1 MAKMSIQGGVDN
13 YLGKQETINNI
24 PIKWKSRP
32 GKPATELAY
41 ITKAEKDLL
50 LKKDLHGSLKDG
62 PNTGPG
68 GIMSLDSAGG
78 SYGSPGSGTGRD
90 SPGGAG
96 YGGGDNNSNGGS
108 PNQQA
113 KDKAERDKAAKRDE
127 ARRNNEAATKKA
139 AKDLARRNNEAATK
153 KAAKDLAD
161 RQAAKA
167 KAVRDKEAKA
177 KKDKIAQEKEIQK
190 MLDLKKKAEEK
201 KKIDDALKA
210 ESIYKYKKN
219 PIFDFIPY
227 KKPLDFL
234 SEKFISQGSLK
245 NRMDYINS
253 LHPQQKRAMI
263 EKLGL
268 ANDEEYDELD
278 EKSLKESGLD
288 YFNLQDAFSTF
299 NDDDLSSIYGKD
311 IPTLS
316 GDPKQYQGLG
326 SNDAFNL
333 INYDGNFLKEY
344 GQNNVDT
351 GDTGGE
357 NNQEIFSPI
366 PKQIMPVEKE
376 KEIDYRFGNPNLNKA
391 ANVTRGSY
399 NFNQGGVVP
408 EMSGGIMGTRARRAM
423 GGIMNRVDQRQ
434 GYFLG
439 KIVKGIKGAVSG
451 VADAAGKVL
460 KSPLGKAALMYAG
473 GSYLSGMGPYF
484 GGLPGAGKGAEFFN
498 TIKNSKFANSMFGK
512 LDKDADFMD
521 KAMKF
526 GKFGLLGYGL
536 SKTPLGKA
544 KPNETSFSDRG
555 GSLKNSQGQEGPEAI
570 QNEIQEAYKSGDPQ
584 RIAEVQ
590 QYYNYML
597 PPLDAVQDLNLPS
610 KLPYTKYAAN
620 GGRIGRAEGGLMDL
634 GGMEKDYRAEGGF
647 VPIGEYEKKD
657 DVPARLSVNE
667 FVFTA
672 DAVRGAGQGD
682 IDKGAEIMEN
692 MMENLENGGTISEE
706 SQGNNGAQ
714 QMFETSERLGEVL

>member
-1 MAKMSIQGGVDN
+1 MAKVAIQGGVKN
-13 YLGKQETINNI
+13 YLGDQKTVGKV
-24 PIKWKSRP
+24 PIKWKSGP
-32 GKPATELAY
+32 DHPETELAY

-50 LKKDLHGSLKDG
+50 LKKDLHNSLNGKPNRG
-62 PNTGPG
+62 PSGV
-68 GIMSLDSAGG
+68 MSLNGWGDKNSDGSSDTSGGNAGAEG
-78 SYGSPGSGTGRD
+78 GQGSGNSRD
-90 SPGGAG
+90 SYDSGNDRGAEQRA
-96 YGGGDNNSNGGS
+96 SAAR
-108 PNQQA
+108 QAAQA
-113 KDKAERDKAAKRDE
+113 KAK
-127 ARRNNEAATKKA
+127 
-139 AKDLARRNNEAATK
+139 RNNEAATK

-161 RQAAKA
+161 RQAK
-167 KAVRDKEAKA
+167 KA
-177 KKDKIAQEKEIQK
+177 KKDKEDKAKRDKIAQEKEIQK

-253 LHPQQKRAMI
+253 LPPQQKRAMI

-366 PKQIMPVEKE
+366 PKQIMPVEK
-376 KEIDYRFGNPNLNKA
+376 KIDYRFGDPNLGKA
-391 ANVTRGSY
+391 ADVTRESY
-399 NFNQGGVVP
+399 DFNQGGVVP

-460 KSPLGKAALMYAG
+460 KSDVGKMAMLAAGAYYMPGYGIKATGGFGNMFAGAASGSPGFFSKAASGVMGLKGKYDELGTLGKMATM
-473 GSYLSGMGPYF
+473 
-484 GGLPGAGKGAEFFN
+484 GGL
-498 TIKNSKFANSMFGK
+498 
-512 LDKDADFMD
+512 
-521 KAMKF
+521 
-526 GKFGLLGYGL
+526 GLGL
-536 SKTPLGKA
+536 SMIPGLNKA

-555 GSLKNSQGQEGPEAI
+555 GSLKNSQGQEGQEAI

>member
-1 MAKMSIQGGVDN
+1 MAGITAIQRKGFRGG
-13 YLGKQETINNI
+13 
-24 PIKWKSRP
+24 
-32 GKPATELAY
+32 
-41 ITKAEKDLL
+41 
-50 LKKDLHGSLKDG
+50 
-62 PNTGPG
+62 
-68 GIMSLDSAGG
+68 
-78 SYGSPGSGTGRD
+78 GRD
-90 SPGGAG
+90 SSTRGSSTGSSGPAGGASSG
-96 YGGGDNNSNGGS
+96 GNYGGNSNSGGGS
-108 PNQQA
+108 GNSGRESGSENNRNQSPPSRTTSPPPDRGPNEPDNKPGRTPIDTSRYTTDTQDRNNRA
-113 KDKAERDKAAKRDE
+113 AIERGKKEKAAADKQ
-127 ARRNNEAATKKA
+127 KKI
-139 AKDLARRNNEAATK
+139 D
-153 KAAKDLAD
+153 D
-161 RQAAKA
+161 
-167 KAVRDKEAKA
+167 KA

-253 LHPQQKRAMI
+253 LPPQQKRAMI

-376 KEIDYRFGNPNLNKA
+376 IDYRFGDPNLGKA
-391 ANVTRGSY
+391 ADVTRGSY
-399 NFNQGGVVP
+399 DFNQGGVVP

-460 KSPLGKAALMYAG
+460 KSPLGRAAIIGFGGYYAG
-473 GSYLSGMGPYF
+473 GGF
-484 GGLPGAGKGAEFFN
+484 GRLADGFKFGNIPGAGM
-498 TIKNSKFANSMFGK
+498 FAKDGIMRNAAGSMFGK
-512 LDKDADFMD
+512 LDKDADFID

-544 KPNETSFSDRG
+544 KPNETSFSDTG
-555 GSLKNSQGQEGPEAI
+555 GSLKNSQGQEGPESI